1 MKPIIMPVVGQDLET
16 GKIVEWLKG
25 ENDPVEKGQVILLV
39 ESEKASFEI
48 EAEEDGVLLKILHPE
63 GTEVEV
69 LKPVGYVGRAGER
82 FDETKAEAATEHR
95 PPTGAVEATAT
106 PEQRAAAPAERK
118 EPPVSPS
125 ARRIAKEMG
134 VDLTKLKGSGPR
146 GRIVRSDVLAAG
158 TAGEQ
163 TGDEDVVLPFGRM
176 RKRLAER
183 LLASK
188 HTIPHFH
195 LFQDVDMTEADEW
208 RRGFNTA
215 RGAHITI
222 TDLVVKAA
230 AMALRGSP
238 KLNAH
243 VEAEKIT
250 LCGNVHVGVAVAV
263 EDGLLVP
270 VIPNADRLRL
280 AEISERSSSNADAAR
295 RGALAPG
302 PTGTFTVTSLGMH
315 GVKRFVPI
323 INPPECA
330 ILAVGSIAPAV
341 VPVSGGIGVRDM
353 MSLTLAC
360 DHRAVDGAAA
370 ATLLR
375 EVKTNLEDVSGRLR
389 HWV

>member
-1 MKPIIMPVVGQDLET
+1 MKPIVMPVVGQDLET
-16 GKIVEWLKG
+16 GKIVQWLKG
-25 ENDPVEKGQVILLV
+25 ENDPVQKGQVILLV

-69 LKPVGYVGRAGER
+69 LKPVGYVGRVGER
-82 FDETKAEAATEHR
+82 FDEAEAEA
-95 PPTGAVEATAT
+95 PTAHPAEATAA
-106 PEQRAAAPAERK
+106 PEQRAAAPPPDRK
-118 EPPVSPS
+118 EPAVSPS

-134 VDLTKLKGSGPR
+134 VDLTKLKGSGPG
-146 GRIVRSDVLAAG
+146 GRIVRRDVWAAATG
-158 TAGEQ
+158 GEQ
-163 TGDEDVVLPFGRM
+163 TGGEDVVLPFGKM

-208 RRGFNTA
+208 RRGFNAA
-215 RGAHITI
+215 RGVHITI

-230 AMALRGSP
+230 AMAMRECP

-341 VPVSGGIGVRDM
+341 VPVPGGIGVRDM
-353 MSLTLAC
+353 MSLTLGC

-375 EVKTNLEDVSGRLR
+375 EVKTDLEDVSGRLR